1 MTMKPSSFESEIGK
15 RVRAQ
20 ALAAGR
26 RVRSVLLQHRAGHC
40 RAVTRT
46 ELHRLI
52 CSRHARCVQ
61 ARYLRES
68 AHVTSAARLP
78 RSDSEGDH
86 AVEGSEEH
94 FDENV
99 SEEERSTDG
108 EDGSGEE
115 VREKRWGARSR
126 KRAG

>member
-99 SEEERSTDG
+99 SEEEQYLWILQTARMGT
-108 EDGSGEE
+108 
-115 VREKRWGARSR
+115 VRKCENALG
-126 KRAG
+126 